1 MSVKGEITHNNISLR
16 HFGLSELLS
25 ALILLSVSVAVAF
38 ILVYALP
45 VISPPEV
52 KPWLKPVA
60 VTDALKVNENTVNI
74 YLYNPHSE
82 PVKLVEAWSGGE
94 LCHIEDNLTIPARS
108 CFIKN
113 NECSPIIVECDSL
126 SDSILL
132 RFDSGA
138 WLRVRVAE

>member
-1 MSVKGEITHNNISLR
+1 MGR
-16 HFGLSELLS
+16 ARGGLSEFLS
-25 ALILLSVSVAVAF
+25 ALILLGVSIAVAF
-38 ILVYALP
+38 ILVHAIP

-52 KPWLKPVA
+52 KPWLKPVPIC
-60 VTDALKVNENTVNI
+60 DAFGIDGGRARI

-82 PVKLVEAWSGGE
+82 PVRLMDAWSGGGRCAI
-94 LCHIEDNLTIPARS
+94 LTEDPTIPPRS

-113 NECSPIIVECDSL
+113 GVCSPIEVECASL

-138 WLRVRVAE
+138 WLRVNVSR